1 MITQQV
7 QKHKMFRNVKTYPVE
22 KLDLHNFVTEGD
34 ERVRY
39 VLGDTDIE
47 LFQDS
52 VKALLKE
59 FTEDGGRLITKTPDV
74 VFNKVETAED
84 LKERKNRTWEIVFAV
99 VHMGKVDGKFLE
111 LLTELS
117 YEIVDM
123 KEADGSIDHGCYI
136 LMKSTR
142 SSVSK
147 SA

>member
-1 MITQQV
+1 
-7 QKHKMFRNVKTYPVE
+7 MFKNVKAFPVE

-39 VLGDTDIE
+39 VLGDADTE
-47 LFQDS
+47 LFQDA

-123 KEADGSIDHGCYI
+123 KEEDGNIDHGCYI

-142 SSVSK
+142 SATAK
-147 SA
+147 AA